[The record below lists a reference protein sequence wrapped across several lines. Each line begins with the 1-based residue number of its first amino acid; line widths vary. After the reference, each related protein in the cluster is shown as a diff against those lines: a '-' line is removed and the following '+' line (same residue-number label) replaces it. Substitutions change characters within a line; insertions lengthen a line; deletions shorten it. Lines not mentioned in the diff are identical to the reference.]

1 MADVGERE
9 TLDTEQ
15 PDPAPATKQSRFG
28 ATAEVIVLYVVCLFV
43 ALALAAICVSAT
55 GGSWSNVY
63 TAMLDGSI
71 RKPGRWGL
79 TLGVSAPILLVAL
92 GTIVNSRAGLVNIG
106 QEGQLIIGSC
116 FSAYAG
122 VRLAGPGPFVLV
134 VAMIFGIIG
143 GAIWAGIAGALRYY
157 RNVPEVLTTLLMGT
171 VALNLMGW
179 GLRNT
184 SLLLAPAAGRA
195 NRNQVSEPLAH
206 DTRIPRVTWFGNEF
220 PISVL
225 LAIALAVLVW
235 LVVDR
240 SIVGFR
246 LRMLGSN
253 AKTAHRSGVNER
265 RYGIGAMLASGSFAG
280 LAGGIMLAG
289 GDFGNYQLVANFG
302 VGIGFAGLL
311 AALVARQRV
320 FVAIFVSF
328 IFGCMRTGSGF
339 LRATGVSGRISDV
352 VQGLLVLALL
362 LPPAILYVRARRRA
376 LSATS
381 TRV

>member
-1 MADVGERE
+1 
-9 TLDTEQ
+9 
-15 PDPAPATKQSRFG
+15 
-28 ATAEVIVLYVVCLFV
+28 
-43 ALALAAICVSAT
+43 
-55 GGSWSNVY
+55 
-63 TAMLDGSI
+63 
-71 RKPGRWGL
+71 
-79 TLGVSAPILLVAL
+79 VSAPILLVAL

-116 FSAYAG
+116 FSAYIG

-265 RYGIGAMLASGSFAG
+265 RYGIGAMLVSGSFAG